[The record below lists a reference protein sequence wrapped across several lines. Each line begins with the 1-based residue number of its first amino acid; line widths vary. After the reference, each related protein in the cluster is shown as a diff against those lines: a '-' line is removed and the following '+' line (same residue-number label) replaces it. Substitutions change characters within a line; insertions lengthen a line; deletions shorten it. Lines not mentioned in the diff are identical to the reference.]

1 MEGGITVEHRFGP
14 AAKAAWESVVT
25 LLKWLG
31 LGLIV
36 GGLCGLVGAAFS
48 ASIAAVTELRAA
60 HGWLVFLLPAAGL
73 AIVFL
78 YRTAGMENDSGTN
91 QIIASVR
98 GEDRPPLR
106 LAPLIFIASAL
117 THLCGGSAGREG
129 AALQIGGAL
138 ASGVGRLFR
147 LGENSYKTIIQCGMA
162 GLFAALFGTPLA
174 AAVFALEVVSVGI
187 FQYSALFPSIV
198 SALTALRVTQLV
210 GVEAEEFPTLT
221 LGPELGFPVMFQVG
235 ALAVLSAVLS
245 IVFCV
250 LMHQTA
256 HLCQKYLPNQYVRIL
271 VGGALVILLTVI
283 EGSGDYNG
291 AGTPTIML
299 ALGAGQA
306 VPWAFALK
314 MLFTA
319 VTLGAGYRGGEI
331 VPTFFVGATFGAAVS
346 PLLGLEPVFGAALA
360 MIAVFCGVVNCP
372 MASLLLSLEL
382 FGGANVLYFGLACA
396 VSFLLSGK
404 FSLYSAQKIAYSKL
418 EPEFIDEHAH

>member
-1 MEGGITVEHRFGP
+1 MEHRFGP
-14 AAKAAWESVVT
+14 AVRSAWASIVT

-48 ASIAAVTELRAA
+48 ASVTAVTELRTA
-60 HGWLVFLLPAAGL
+60 HGWLVFLLPIAGL
-73 AIVFL
+73 VIVFL
-78 YRTAGMENDSGTN
+78 YRAAGMENDSGTN

-106 LAPLIFIASAL
+106 LAPLIFIASVL

-147 LGENSYKTIIQCGMA
+147 LGENSFKTIVQCGMA

-187 FQYSALFPSIV
+187 FQYSALFPCIV
-198 SALTALRVTQLV
+198 SALPALRV
-210 GVEAEEFPTLT
+210 
-221 LGPELGFPVMFQVG
+221 MFRVG
-235 ALAVLSAVLS
+235 ALAVLAAVVS

-250 LMHQTA
+250 LMHKTT
-256 HLCQKYLPNQYVRIL
+256 HLYQKYLPNQYVRIV
-271 VGGALVILLTVI
+271 VGGVLVILLTAI

-291 AGTPTIML
+291 AGTHTIML

-306 VPWAFALK
+306 APWAFALK

-331 VPTFFVGATFGAAVS
+331 VPSFFVGATFGAAVS
-346 PLLGLEPVFGAALA
+346 PLLGLDPVFGAALA
-360 MIAVFCGVVNCP
+360 IIAVFCGVVNCP

-382 FGGANVLYFGLACA
+382 FGGANVLYFALAAA

-418 EPEFIDEHAH
+418 EPEFIDENAH

>member
-1 MEGGITVEHRFGP
+1 MEERFG
-14 AAKAAWESVVT
+14 AAARSAWASIVT
-25 LLKWLG
+25 LLKWLA
-31 LGLIV
+31 LALAV
-36 GGLCGLVGAAFS
+36 GGICGAAGAAFS
-48 ASIAAVTELRAA
+48 ASLAAVTGFRTA
-60 HGWLVFLLPAAGL
+60 HPWMVFLLPVAGL
-73 AIVFL
+73 LIVFL
-78 YRTAGMENDSGTN
+78 YRAAGMENDSGTN

-147 LGENSYKTIIQCGMA
+147 LDENSFKTIIQCGMA

-187 FQYSALFPSIV
+187 FQYSALFPCVV
-198 SALTALRVTQLV
+198 SALTAFRVTQLM
-210 GVEAEEFPTLT
+210 GAEAEAFPTLAS
-221 LGPELGFPVMFQVG
+221 GPEPGFSAMFRVG
-235 ALAVLSAVLS
+235 VLAALAAAVS
-245 IVFCV
+245 IMFCV
-250 LMHQTA
+250 LMHKTA
-256 HLCQKYLPNQYVRIL
+256 HLYRKYLPNQYLRAAAGGLL
-271 VGGALVILLTVI
+271 VVALTII

-291 AGTPTIML
+291 AGTGVIMRTL
-299 ALGAGQA
+299 EGDRAA
-306 VPWAFALK
+306 PWAFALK

-331 VPTFFVGATFGAAVS
+331 VPAFFVGATFGSAAA
-346 PLLGLEPVFGAALA
+346 PLLGLDPAFGAALS

-382 FGGANVLYFGLACA
+382 FGGNCVLFFGLACA
-396 VSFLLSGK
+396 VSYLLSGK
-404 FSLYSAQKIAYSKL
+404 FSLYGAQKIAYSKL
-418 EPEFIDEHAH
+418 EPEFIDEHAR